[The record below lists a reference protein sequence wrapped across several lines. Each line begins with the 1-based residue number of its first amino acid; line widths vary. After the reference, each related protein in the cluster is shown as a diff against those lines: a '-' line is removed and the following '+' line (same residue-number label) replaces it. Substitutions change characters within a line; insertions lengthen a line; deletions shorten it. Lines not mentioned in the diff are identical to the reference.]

1 MYAGVTKSLK
11 FIIQLTK
18 ENVVYHRYSVTH
30 LTWIP
35 IKMPFLGRRKPVD
48 IKALRKAVWAFAP
61 KQATYTEVNKQHFRI
76 WKQGLQSNI
85 VFFETTRDLKPWFQ
99 FIVVSLYFLISS
111 PLQWKPFHISTADRR
126 HAVLA
131 TKTWA
136 PEEKDARM
144 RFINM
149 VATRVSYHK

>member
-18 ENVVYHRYSVTH
+18 ENVVYRRYSVTH

-85 VFFETTRDLKPWFQ
+85 VLFWDHDGFKTMVSIYRS
-99 FIVVSLYFLISS
+99 VSLFSYLLTSPVEAISHLNRGS
-111 PLQWKPFHISTADRR
+111 ASRSLGHENMGAWRKRCT
-126 HAVLA
+126 HA
-131 TKTWA
+131 
-136 PEEKDARM
+136 
-144 RFINM
+144 FYQYGSN
-149 VATRVSYHK
+149 SS